1 MERIGHERQR
11 EKMIKFIFL
20 GFMLVTL
27 ICLIYEIGY
36 VHGFEDAKS
45 MSHEKEERNEEK
57 TN

>member
-20 GFMLVTL
+20 GFMLVTF

-36 VHGFEDAKS
+36 VNGFEKS
-45 MSHEKEERNEEK
+45 ESMNHKKRERDEEK
-57 TN
+57 AN